1 VTFILAFGISAC
13 ITLPIAGLVG
23 LGWLARNLWQGRRLD
38 RKGGQA

>member
-1 VTFILAFGISAC
+1 VIVILAFGVSAC

-23 LGWLARNLWQGRRLD
+23 LGWLASGYVGRRLD